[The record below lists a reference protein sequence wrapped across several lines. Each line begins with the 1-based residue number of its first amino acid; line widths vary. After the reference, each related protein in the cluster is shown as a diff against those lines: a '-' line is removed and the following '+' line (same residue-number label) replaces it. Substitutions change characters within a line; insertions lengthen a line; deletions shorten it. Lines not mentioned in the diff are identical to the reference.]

1 MRIGNGPRLVVP
13 RPGTPGRR
21 GWGWRYLDRGQAYD
35 EWRALQR
42 RKWLVMHRLVVAGDV
57 KPQAVQLSSLKPGD
71 HYRLVDAHGR
81 TTGPRL
87 TVGPDDRWW
96 GSCTLVRRVNRQPE
110 DYHSQL
116 SRILKR
122 AHKLAMRED

>member
-81 TTGPRL
+81 TTAQL
-87 TVGPDDRWW
+87 EALAKAW
-96 GSCTLVRRVNRQPE
+96 GE
-110 DYHSQL
+110 
-116 SRILKR
+116 IK
-122 AHKLAMRED
+122 AMAPSTKG